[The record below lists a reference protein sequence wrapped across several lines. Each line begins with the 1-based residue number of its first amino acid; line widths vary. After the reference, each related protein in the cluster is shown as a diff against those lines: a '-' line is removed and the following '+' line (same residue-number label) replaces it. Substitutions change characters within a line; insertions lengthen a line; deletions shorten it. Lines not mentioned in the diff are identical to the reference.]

1 MGDRTARLWDA
12 DHPDKP
18 PVVLRGQLPGG
29 FITDWVSFS
38 RDGRRVIAEG
48 LDKAWQPSDGSPRR
62 SSVAQYSWDVDRPD
76 AAPVILHDA
85 PRPSN
90 VGPNDS
96 ASGWDGRSAL
106 VRYGGR
112 VLTVDRDGAARL
124 RDAGRPGAPAVV
136 FRADEAGPPGVV
148 FLTDPT
154 IRIGPKAIR
163 FASFSPDGRRILTV
177 GSDRRARLWDA
188 DQPAAIPIVLRG
200 HQSPI
205 VWMSFSRDGR
215 RLFTVARNTALVWDV
230 DHPDK
235 PPVVVDKG
243 WGLGF
248 TFVSC
253 SPDGR
258 RVLTKRSLVGPNV
271 VRGNESARLLD
282 AEHPDAPPIRVWPRV
297 WHAEFSPDGRWIA
310 STSEQGASLWDANDP
325 DKPPVVLGG
334 SKDDTFSSASFS
346 RDGRRVIAF
355 GKIFLAIWDA
365 DHPEKPPTVVRC
377 TGAGGR
383 MGFGWDSPD
392 GRRVLITGWSHVDT
406 GGDGSNP
413 SDRVA
418 SYGTP
423 TTPTNRLSF
432 SAGTRSPSAQ
442 HRSARMVRASS
453 RHRKTERRG
462 YGTPNTLTQSP
473 TVLRGHE
480 GPIRAASFSPDGQRV
495 ITAGR
500 DGTARLWDLDR
511 LDEQPI
517 ILRGN
522 GQRID
527 FFALFSP
534 DGRRV
539 VTDDSGTNPVY
550 GEVRLWLIRVDDLI
564 NLAGQTVSRN
574 LTLEEWGRYFPGS
587 PYRPTFD
594 HLPIP
599 K

>member
-1 MGDRTARLWDA
+1 M
-12 DHPDKP
+12 
-18 PVVLRGQLPGG
+18 
-29 FITDWVSFS
+29 
-38 RDGRRVIAEG
+38 
-48 LDKAWQPSDGSPRR
+48 
-62 SSVAQYSWDVDRPD
+62 
-76 AAPVILHDA
+76 
-85 PRPSN
+85 
-90 VGPNDS
+90 
-96 ASGWDGRSAL
+96 
-106 VRYGGR
+106 
-112 VLTVDRDGAARL
+112 
-124 RDAGRPGAPAVV
+124 
-136 FRADEAGPPGVV
+136 
-148 FLTDPT
+148 
-154 IRIGPKAIR
+154 
-163 FASFSPDGRRILTV
+163 
-177 GSDRRARLWDA
+177 
-188 DQPAAIPIVLRG
+188 
-200 HQSPI
+200 
-205 VWMSFSRDGR
+205 
-215 RLFTVARNTALVWDV
+215 
-230 DHPDK
+230 
-235 PPVVVDKG
+235 
-243 WGLGF
+243 
-248 TFVSC
+248 
-253 SPDGR
+253 
-258 RVLTKRSLVGPNV
+258 
-271 VRGNESARLLD
+271 RGNESARLLD

-418 SYGTP
+418 QLWDADHPDEPPVVFRGHAQPIRSA
-423 TTPTNRLSF
+423 SF
-432 SAGTRSPSAQ
+432 SPNGTRVVTASEDGT
-442 HRSARMVRASS
+442 ARLWDAE
-453 RHRKTERRG
+453 H
-462 YGTPNTLTQSP
+462 PHAAP